1 MVTRIRQ
8 LLDWQ
13 QLSPTQFA
21 DLIGVGRPVVSHI
34 LSERNKPSLEV
45 VQRIIAAFPA
55 VSLPWLLSG
64 SGAMLAATDMSR
76 PVAAAA
82 TVAPAV
88 PGEGVELTQFSAPK
102 PPASAVAAAPRR
114 DEVGMPAPVAS
125 STFVAPATA
134 PLSTALNYSAAAPPV
149 PTSPA
154 GPAPARFVASR
165 PRVAAA
171 APLASPLAPAV
182 TPQPLA
188 VVPGAF
194 AAPQLEP
201 QLANYPAAAPV
212 AAVPAAPA
220 ALPSVVVPATNSTQP
235 NAADAAA
242 LLPFLGE
249 PGKAIRRI
257 VIFYRDGSFADY
269 QPEA

>member
-55 VSLPWLLSG
+55 VSLSWLLSG
-64 SGAMLAATDMSR
+64 SGAMLDG
-76 PVAAAA
+76 AAAGELA
-82 TVAPAV
+82 PSTLAARAAIQEEDQMPQPAPGLSAPAVAPPAVSSVTASVSQVASPAPIDSVAPPLPSAPYYSPIPVVAPVAPA
-88 PGEGVELTQFSAPK
+88 K
-102 PPASAVAAAPRR
+102 
-114 DEVGMPAPVAS
+114 
-125 STFVAPATA
+125 
-134 PLSTALNYSAAAPPV
+134 
-149 PTSPA
+149 
-154 GPAPARFVASR
+154 PAPARFMASR
-165 PRVAAA
+165 PQAAVAASPSPAAA
-171 APLASPLAPAV
+171 APQAPTAARTPVAAVLSPELPI
-182 TPQPLA
+182 TD
-188 VVPGAF
+188 
-194 AAPQLEP
+194 
-201 QLANYPAAAPV
+201 YPAAAPV
-212 AAVPAAPA
+212 APAAPTA
-220 ALPSVVVPATNSTQP
+220 PPSVGAPAVGLPQP
-235 NAADAAA
+235 AATEAAA